1 MRLLV
6 VNANTTQSVTD
17 AVAAEARRAASSGTE
32 ILPLTGAFGARVIT
46 TRAENAVAEHALLDG
61 LARHAGGYDAVL
73 VAVSYDTGLRA
84 ARELMPVPV
93 VGMTEAALFT
103 AAMVGGRFGLVV
115 FGKSGA
121 PLYREVVEGHG
132 LAGRLAA
139 IRPIEAT
146 ALDVF
151 KDRAAVENRIE
162 EAALRLVRE
171 DGADSVVL
179 SGAAM
184 AGMARTLAERVP
196 APVVDGIAAG
206 VAMAEALVRLGLR
219 KAREGSYAAPV
230 GRETVGLSPELA
242 RLFKA

>member
-6 VNANTTQSVTD
+6 VNANTSESVTD
-17 AVAAEARRAASSGTE
+17 AVAAEARRAASPGTE

-46 TRAENAVAEHALLDG
+46 TRAENAVAEHALLDA
-61 LARHAGGYDAVL
+61 LARHEDGCDAVL

-84 ARELMPVPV
+84 ARELMAVPV
-93 VGMTEAALFT
+93 VGMTEAALLT
-103 AAMVGGRFGLVV
+103 ASMLGGRFGLVI
-115 FGKSGA
+115 FGRSLA

-139 IRPIEAT
+139 IGPIDAT

-151 KDRAAVENRIE
+151 NDRAGVEGRIE

-171 DGADSVVL
+171 DGADAVVL

-184 AGMARTLAERVP
+184 AGMARTLSARVP
-196 APVVDGIAAG
+196 VPLVDGIACG
-206 VAMAEALVRLGLR
+206 VAMAEALVRLGFA

-242 RLFKA
+242 RRLKA